1 MKTIF
6 ALVPYRAKGEWIQP
20 RFHITSG
27 ILVPWILFRFL
38 FRNFK
43 LFNVLNMFR
52 KRKENPAL
60 TRQEAVLKLR
70 SAEKMLSK
78 KDESLEKQIDV
89 EDALARK
96 FKNGRSERCSFC
108 DYIFFYSQQ
117 QGVVQVLLV
126 REFARKKY

>member
-6 ALVPYRAKGEWIQP
+6 ALVPDRAKGEWIQP

-52 KRKENPAL
+52 KRKENPPL
-60 TRQEAVLKLR
+60 TRQEAFQKLR
-70 SAEKMLSK
+70 SAEEMLSK

-89 EDALARK
+89 EEALARK
-96 FKNGRSERCSFC
+96 LIASNNDRSERCSFC
-108 DYIFFYSQQ
+108 DYILFLQSATRCCS
-117 QGVVQVLLV
+117 GV
-126 REFARKKY
+126 ACA